1 MTSIRYKMKTF
12 WKERS
17 MRTQTKSIALSN
29 WWFKIKTLRAMLTIL
44 KQIKIS
50 KFMVLMLNFLKKIN
64 RQEIVMIFLSATK
77 FKIIDYKRLYYIL

>member
-1 MTSIRYKMKTF
+1 
-12 WKERS
+12 
-17 MRTQTKSIALSN
+17 
-29 WWFKIKTLRAMLTIL
+29 MLTIL
-44 KQIKIS
+44 KQIKIC

>member
-1 MTSIRYKMKTF
+1 
-12 WKERS
+12 
-17 MRTQTKSIALSN
+17 
-29 WWFKIKTLRAMLTIL
+29 MLTIL
-44 KQIKIS
+44 KQIKIF